1 MKLHASL
8 GLAVFALGCGSA
20 PPPKAAEPVP
30 VPVSSAIAPAAAPE
44 PPAAEE
50 EAAPSEPAA
59 LPTACAE
66 GTNEPMCMPDVDFA
80 KRLCGGVFPDVA
92 LTLLGKDQPW
102 TRMYMTGDYEAWNAS
117 GGMATRARLA
127 FDEEVLVVAHRQ
139 MRPGGIVMT
148 GAGATYDVLR
158 WDGTCV
164 SVEANEIT
172 QKKPPQPR
180 AAPIPWR
187 RLGEATRIALLSQ
200 PKVQAGQKLVEKE
213 CGAAPTAT
221 GAKAAQTK
229 CDRADAAFDK
239 AIVDFVRSGGALPA
253 PARRP

>member
-1 MKLHASL
+1 MKLSL
-8 GLAVFALGCGSA
+8 GLAALAIGCGAAPAPKAAVA
-20 PPPKAAEPVP
+20 PPPTVTSAPAPEAEP
-30 VPVSSAIAPAAAPE
+30 AQ
-44 PPAAEE
+44 EE
-50 EAAPSEPAA
+50 EAPPPEPAA

-66 GTNEPMCMPDVDFA
+66 GASEKLCMPDADFA
-80 KRLCGGVFPDVA
+80 RRLCESVYPDVA
-92 LTLLGKDQPW
+92 LTLFGKDQPW
-102 TRMYMTGDYEAWNAS
+102 SRAYMTGDYEAWNAS
-117 GGMATRARLA
+117 GGKATRARLA
-127 FDEEVLVVAHRQ
+127 FDEEILVVAHRQ

-172 QKKPPQPR
+172 FKKPPQPK
-180 AAPIPWR
+180 ASPIPWR
-187 RLGEATRIALLSQ
+187 RLSEGTRIALMGQ
-200 PKVQAGQKLVEKE
+200 PKVQASQKLVEKE
-213 CGAAPTAT
+213 CGGS

-239 AIVDFVRSGGALPA
+239 AIVDFVRSGGPLPA